1 VRCSEIDILFPDLD
15 ACLYITIL
23 KIMVIIIIIIIII
36 IINVFR
42 ITQILLTTF
51 AEN

>member
-1 VRCSEIDILFPDLD
+1 MRCSEIDILFPDLD

-36 IINVFR
+36 NVFR

>member
-23 KIMVIIIIIIIII
+23 KIMVIIIIIIII
-36 IINVFR
+36 NVFR

>member
-1 VRCSEIDILFPDLD
+1 MRCSEIDILFPDLD

-23 KIMVIIIIIIIII
+23 KIMVIIIIIIII
-36 IINVFR
+36 NVFR